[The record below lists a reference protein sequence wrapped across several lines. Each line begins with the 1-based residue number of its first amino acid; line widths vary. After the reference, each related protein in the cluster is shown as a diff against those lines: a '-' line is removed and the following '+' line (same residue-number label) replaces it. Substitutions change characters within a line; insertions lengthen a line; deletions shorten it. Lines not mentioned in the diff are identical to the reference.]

1 MGEIEETLAELKEE
15 VRGIKERLTAVEKEQ
30 RRIRED
36 ILSGAPQERMQK
48 RILEKPPEDIEAKK
62 EKIAKQIKI
71 EI

>member
-1 MGEIEETLAELKEE
+1 MDEDLIHKLKEE
-15 VRGIKERLTAVEKEQ
+15 ISVVEERLRAIEIEQ

-36 ILSGAPQERMQK
+36 ILSGNARERMQK
-48 RILEKPPEDIEAKK
+48 RMLNYPEASRTEKK

>member
-15 VRGIKERLTAVEKEQ
+15 IRVIKERLVAVEKEQ

>member
-1 MGEIEETLAELKEE
+1 MDKELINKLKEE
-15 VRGIKERLTAVEKEQ
+15 ISVVEERLRAIEIEQ

-36 ILSGAPQERMQK
+36 ILSGNARERMQK
-48 RILEKPPEDIEAKK
+48 RMLNYPGASRAEKK

>member
-1 MGEIEETLAELKEE
+1 MDEELINKLKEE
-15 VRGIKERLTAVEKEQ
+15 ILVVEERLRAVEIEQ

-36 ILSGAPQERMQK
+36 ILSGNARERMQK
-48 RILEKPPEDIEAKK
+48 RMLNSPGASRAEKK